1 MDMSEAF
8 KDMEAHRDANFAIR
22 LEDEVSCGMN
32 LTNIS
37 VTNNGHQ
44 WRSLSLKRNEL
55 QKLIDALTAHIKE
68 TV

>member
-8 KDMEAHRDANFAIR
+8 KEMEARRDANFAIR
-22 LEDEVSCGMN
+22 LEDEVSCGMT

-37 VTNNGHQ
+37 VTSNGHQ

-55 QKLIDALTAHIKE
+55 QKLIDALTSHIKE